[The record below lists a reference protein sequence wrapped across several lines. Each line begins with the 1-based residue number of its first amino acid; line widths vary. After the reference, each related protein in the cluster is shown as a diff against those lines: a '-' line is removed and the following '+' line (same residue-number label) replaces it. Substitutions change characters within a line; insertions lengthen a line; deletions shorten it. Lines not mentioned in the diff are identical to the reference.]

1 MQKGTSV
8 ENGESNMCT
17 VLGVSVLATSSHT
30 HLQTLLLADRVLA
43 LWVTVG
49 ATITSADGE

>member
-1 MQKGTSV
+1 
-8 ENGESNMCT
+8 MCT